1 MNLDQQLVA
10 YTQALDDG
18 DEDRANA
25 ILAAVNAEDEATHAR
40 LTAPDALANAA
51 RWYAAQGVRIFPLK
65 PGDKVPA
72 TRNGFK
78 DATTDPEQV
87 AAWWA
92 RTPQANIGLPT
103 GITFDVVDIDGPT
116 GYASLSE
123 LGVPDHLGSALTP
136 RGRHYYITPM
146 EGRGN
151 KAALKPGIDYRG
163 AGGYV
168 VAPPSRRS
176 DGGIYRWVDFPQFMV
191 ASAT

>member
-1 MNLDQQLVA
+1 MNLDQQLVDYA
-10 YTQALDDG
+10 QAWKNGNDD
-18 DEDRANA
+18 EAAR
-25 ILAAVNAEDEATHAR
+25 ILAAAETEEQATYAR
-40 LTAPDALANAA
+40 LTAPNALTNAA
-51 RWYAAQGVRIFPLK
+51 RWYAAQGVKIFPLK

-78 DATTDPEQV
+78 DATTDPAQV
-87 AAWWA
+87 QAWWA
-92 RTPQANIGLPT
+92 KDPAYNIGLPT
-103 GITFDVVDIDGPT
+103 GLTFDVVDIDGPT

-136 RGRHYYITPM
+136 RGRHYYLAPI

-168 VAPPSRRS
+168 VAPPSRRA
-176 DGGIYRWVDFPQFMV
+176 DGGIYRWVDFPAFMV
-191 ASAT
+191 TR